1 MPKKAHPSPKRPSR
15 ATSRKADSSVSP
27 VTAWLRSLGALRVAL
42 LLLAVLVILWAPKP
56 GTTQILEGRQILST
70 LIAPALAPIVFMVLM
85 LDALMGKV
93 MSGSA
98 RGAERARYRRIVAA
112 NLIAG
117 IVLFLWWTPY
127 FVRLF
132 KP

>member
-1 MPKKAHPSPKRPSR
+1 MPKKPHPSPKRPSR
-15 ATSRKADSSVSP
+15 ATSRKADSPASP
-27 VTAWLRSLGALRVAL
+27 ITAWLRSLGALRVAL
-42 LLLAVLVILWAPKP
+42 LLLAALVILWAPKP
-56 GTTQILEGRQILST
+56 GAAQILEGRQILST

-98 RGAERARYRRIVAA
+98 RGAERERYRRIVAA
-112 NLIAG
+112 NLVAG

-132 KP
+132 QP

>member
-1 MPKKAHPSPKRPSR
+1 MPKKSRPAPGKPAHAARRNAARTASPI
-15 ATSRKADSSVSP
+15 
-27 VTAWLRSLGALRVAL
+27 TAWARSLGALRIAL

-56 GTTQILEGRQILST
+56 GTPQALEGQQILST

-98 RGAERARYRRIVAA
+98 RGAERERYRRIVAA
-112 NLIAG
+112 NLVAG

-132 KP
+132 NP

>member
-1 MPKKAHPSPKRPSR
+1 MPKKLRPAPRKPARPARRHDAAAASPI
-15 ATSRKADSSVSP
+15 
-27 VTAWLRSLGALRVAL
+27 TAWARSLGALRIAL

-56 GTTQILEGRQILST
+56 GTPQILEGRQILST

-98 RGAERARYRRIVAA
+98 RGAERERYRRIVAA
-112 NLIAG
+112 NLVAG
-117 IVLFLWWTPY
+117 IVLLLWWTPY

-132 KP
+132 RV

>member
-1 MPKKAHPSPKRPSR
+1 MPKKARPAPKKPSR
-15 ATSRKADSSVSP
+15 SARRSAAPSVSP
-27 VTAWLRSLGALRVAL
+27 VVVWLRSLGALRVAL

-56 GTTQILEGRQILST
+56 GTPQVLEGRQIVST

-98 RGAERARYRRIVAA
+98 RGAERERYRRIVAA
-112 NLIAG
+112 NLVAG
-117 IVLFLWWTPY
+117 IALFLWWTPY

-132 KP
+132 QP